1 MVRNVS
7 TVCVCQALIQCFTRG
22 KQFERKMRTE
32 TIEPKQK
39 ERLKR
44 GRSSE
49 RLSGERE
56 RLGVIK

>member
-1 MVRNVS
+1 
-7 TVCVCQALIQCFTRG
+7 
-22 KQFERKMRTE
+22 MRTE
-32 TIEPKQK
+32 TIEAKQK

-44 GRSSE
+44 GRASE